1 MRRKT
6 HKISLLLAMS
16 LLVLSGCKSKP
27 LPPPTDYEIDTSITN
42 ENGDVYY
49 EIFVRSFADSDGDGI
64 GDFLGLKA
72 KIPYLATLGVKGLW
86 LMPIHPSPSYH
97 GYDVD
102 NYKAIHSDFGTIN
115 DFDAMMSEARAHN
128 IDVIIDLVLN
138 HSSNSHPWFLE
149 GKENF
154 TNGYVNPLDHANK
167 ANYYNFYRRDGQ
179 VEYEAAF
186 GPWMPD
192 LNLANPY
199 VQEEIVDIMQFWFN
213 HGVKGFR
220 LDAVP
225 HFFGSSIAS
234 TKLPEGKTSLQAN
247 IDFMQWLKEKATTMR
262 EDNYFVAEA
271 WYGVETQVSPYYAST
286 IDSFFNFAG
295 GDVNGYMLEYIRTK
309 KATQLAQKIAN
320 VHNLNRSVHP
330 NALTANFLSN
340 HDMDRSSRMWVM
352 DMEARQK
359 LGASVLILQPGIP
372 FMYYGEEIGL
382 RGTRGGENTDAN
394 RRLPMIWQKTDDTM
408 RTNNPVGATFPSSS
422 QVKDGVKENLETP
435 FSLLNHYRK
444 VISIRNKY
452 KFITRAEIRDI
463 RVSGTNDSI
472 TMLEMKGPNEGEK
485 IYVVHNIEREEVS
498 FDLGKLN
505 LGTLK
510 ITDDIFTSEVRATL
524 VDNTLSLAAYSS
536 VVLAVK

>member
-1 MRRKT
+1 
-6 HKISLLLAMS
+6 L
-16 LLVLSGCKSKP
+16 
-27 LPPPTDYEIDTSITN
+27 
-42 ENGDVYY
+42 
-49 EIFVRSFADSDGDGI
+49 
-64 GDFLGLKA
+64 
-72 KIPYLATLGVKGLW
+72 
-86 LMPIHPSPSYH
+86 
-97 GYDVD
+97 
-102 NYKAIHSDFGTIN
+102 
-115 DFDAMMSEARAHN
+115 N
-128 IDVIIDLVLN
+128 I
-138 HSSNSHPWFLE
+138 LE
-149 GKENF
+149 
-154 TNGYVNPLDHANK
+154 
-167 ANYYNFYRRDGQ
+167 Q
-179 VEYEAAF
+179 
-186 GPWMPD
+186 
-192 LNLANPY
+192 
-199 VQEEIVDIMQFWFN
+199 
-213 HGVKGFR
+213 
-220 LDAVP
+220 
-225 HFFGSSIAS
+225 
-234 TKLPEGKTSLQAN
+234 
-247 IDFMQWLKEKATTMR
+247 
-262 EDNYFVAEA
+262 
-271 WYGVETQVSPYYAST
+271 
-286 IDSFFNFAG
+286 
-295 GDVNGYMLEYIRTK
+295 K